1 MTDNLHARV
10 ALALILLATPAAAET
25 IAGTASVIDGD
36 TLEVRGKR
44 IRLHGI
50 DAPESAQL
58 CQDAS
63 GKDWRCGQRAAN
75 ALSDRIARRPV
86 SCEVKDTDRYGR
98 SVAACSAGGENLN
111 AWMAANGWAMAY
123 RQYSKDYV
131 DAEAA
136 ARAARI
142 GIWAG
147 TFQPPWDWRKDKR
160 EGKPQPANQSAPT
173 PVGPAGNCAIK
184 GNISSKG
191 ERIYHVPGGRFYDQT
206 QINERDGERWFC
218 NEQDAEKAGWRK
230 SAQ

>member
-1 MTDNLHARV
+1 MTDLPARIAI
-10 ALALILLATPAAAET
+10 ALLLLSTPAAAET

-63 GKDWRCGQRAAN
+63 GKEWRCGQQAAN
-75 ALSDRIARRPV
+75 ALSERIARRPV
-86 SCEVKDTDRYGR
+86 TCEVKDTDRYGR

-136 ARAARI
+136 ARASRA

-147 TFQPPWDWRKDKR
+147 TFQPPWEWRKDKR
-160 EGKPQPANQSAPT
+160 DGKPQPANQSAPRKAA
-173 PVGPAGNCAIK
+173 PAGNCAIK
-184 GNISSKG
+184 GNISAKG
-191 ERIYHVPGGRFYDQT
+191 ERIYHVPGGRFYEQT

-230 SAQ
+230 STQ